1 MRKVPKL
8 RFKEFSGEWEE
19 NKLEELTT
27 YVDYRG
33 KTPEKV
39 ERGILLVT
47 AKNIK
52 MGYIDYNI
60 SKEYVAKENYD
71 EIMRRGKVKKG
82 EVLLTTEA
90 PLGNV
95 AQIDDENI
103 ALAQRVIKFAGISLK
118 IDNSFLKYRFITEK
132 FQTELKNKAIGT
144 TVLGIQGK
152 VLHKLLIKY
161 PLLQE
166 QEKIANF
173 LSSVDKKI
181 SLTEEKLELFRE
193 YKKGVMQK
201 IFSQE
206 LRFKDSNGND
216 YPGWKEEKLKNL
228 SKIITKQTGFDYSST
243 IKPSLITERK
253 PNTLPFIQNKDFKGK
268 YINYNTDFYIPESI
282 QNKFLKITLNEKCIL
297 ITISGNIGNIGLFDY
312 KELAFIGGAVG
323 VIKLKNISML
333 EYIYYY
339 LISDKCQRKI
349 ISNEKTSAHKNITI
363 EDIRELIV
371 FLPCYEEQ
379 EKIADFLSSI
389 DSKIESIEKELDGL
403 KEFKKGLLQQM
414 FV

>member
-8 RFKEFSGEWEE
+8 RFKEFSDEWEE

-33 KTPEKV
+33 KTPKKV

-132 FQTELKNKAIGT
+132 FQTKLKNKAIGT

-216 YPGWKEEKLKNL
+216 YPEWEEKKLGEIAFF
-228 SKIITKQTGFDYSST
+228 SKGKLISKED
-243 IKPSLITERK
+243 ITEE
-253 PNTLPFIQNKDFKGK
+253 GV
-268 YINYNTDFYIPESI
+268 E
-282 QNKFLKITLNEKCIL
+282 CIRYGEL
-297 ITISGNIGNIGLFDY
+297 YTIY
-312 KELAFIGGAVG
+312 KEKIEKVVSKTKLEKNKLILSEKNDVIIPSSGETAIDIAVASCVMKDGVALGADLNIIKTKENGLYLAYFINNPAKLELASLAQGAS
-323 VIKLKNISML
+323 VIHLYEKHLKLLNI
-333 EYIYYY
+333 
-339 LISDKCQRKI
+339 KI
-349 ISNEKTSAHKNITI
+349 PT
-363 EDIRELIV
+363 L
-371 FLPCYEEQ
+371 EEQ

-389 DSKIESIEKELDGL
+389 DSKIESIEKELEGL

-414 FV
+414 FI